1 MSVAGPRRRLVLE
14 ADGGSRGNPGPA
26 AYGTVLRDAD
36 TGEVLAEDARTLGT
50 TTNNVAEYRGLIAG
64 LLLVRAVDPEAAVEV
79 RMDSR
84 LVVEQ
89 MAGRWRIRNADLQ
102 PLAAEARGLFPEG
115 QLRWTWV
122 PREDNR
128 RADQLANAALDG
140 RADDALEHPLPEA
153 LLRRDRPVPTP
164 PARTPGTPTAPPP
177 QPVAAPDR
185 SGGPARLDDEL
196 FAADPAPSSGPTEP
210 GQRPGSTTTLVF
222 LRHGRTTDN
231 VARRYSGPGGTDV
244 GLDEV
249 GRSQVHRTA
258 RELRGVDV
266 IVSSPMRRTMQ
277 TARAV
282 AAELRLDVLAMP
294 ALQEYDSGRWN
305 GLTDTEAARRDP
317 ALHASWLAA
326 PDIAPPGGESLRAVA
341 ARVSDAVAEIVA
353 AHRSRTVLVVSHAV
367 PIACA
372 LLAALEA
379 PLASAP
385 RLAIRN
391 CSLTR
396 IRYPVAGAPE
406 VDAILLP
413 AGVPLP
419 G

>member
-1 MSVAGPRRRLVLE
+1 MNVAGPRRRLVLE

-26 AYGTVLRDAD
+26 AYGTVIRDAD

-50 TTNNVAEYRGLIAG
+50 TTNNVAEYQGLIAG
-64 LLLVRAVDPEAAVEV
+64 LFLVRAVDPDAAVEV

-102 PLAAEARGLFPEG
+102 PLAAEARSLLPEG

-122 PREDNR
+122 PREENR

-140 RADDALEHPLPEA
+140 RADDVLEHPLPEA
-153 LLRRDRPVPTP
+153 LLRREHPTPTP
-164 PARTPGTPTAPPP
+164 PPPAATPPA
-177 QPVAAPDR
+177 DR
-185 SGGPARLDDEL
+185 RVEPAEGDDEL

-210 GQRPGSTTTLVF
+210 AERAGTTTTLVF
-222 LRHGRTTDN
+222 LRHGRTMDN

-249 GRSQVHRTA
+249 GRSQVHRSA
-258 RELRGVDV
+258 RELRGIDV

-282 AAELRLDVLAMP
+282 AAELDLDVTTMS
-294 ALQEYDSGRWN
+294 ALREYDSGRWN

-317 ALHASWLAA
+317 ALHAAWLAA
-326 PDIAPPGGESLRAVA
+326 PDIAPPGGESLRVVA
-341 ARVSDAVAEIVA
+341 ARVAGAVAEVVE
-353 AHRSRTVLVVSHAV
+353 AHRGRTVLVVSHAV

-379 PLASAP
+379 PLSSAA

-391 CSLTR
+391 CSVTR

-419 G
+419 D

>member
-1 MSVAGPRRRLVLE
+1 MSGAGPRRRLVLE

-26 AYGTVLRDAD
+26 AYGTVVRDAD
-36 TGEVLAEDARTLGT
+36 SGEVLAEDARTLGT

-64 LLLVRAVDPEAAVEV
+64 LFLVRAVDPEAAVEV

-102 PLAAEARGLFPEG
+102 PLAAEARTLLPEG

-122 PREDNR
+122 PREENR

-140 RADDALEHPLPEA
+140 RADDVLEHPLPEA
-153 LLRRDRPVPTP
+153 LLRREPPRPPPTP
-164 PARTPGTPTAPPP
+164 AP
-177 QPVAAPDR
+177 APDR
-185 SGGPARLDDEL
+185 GDEAAEPDDEL

-210 GQRPGSTTTLVF
+210 DERAGATTLVF
-222 LRHGRTTDN
+222 LRHGRTMDN

-249 GRSQVHRTA
+249 GRSQVHRSA
-258 RELRGVDV
+258 RELRNIDV
-266 IVSSPMRRTMQ
+266 IVASPMRRTMQ

-282 AAELRLDVLAMP
+282 AAELELDVVPMP

-317 ALHASWLAA
+317 ALHAAWLAA

-341 ARVSDAVAEIVA
+341 ARVSGAVAEIVA
-353 AHRSRTVLVVSHAV
+353 AHGGRTVLVVSHAV

-379 PLASAP
+379 PLSSAA

-391 CSLTR
+391 CSVTR
-396 IRYPVAGAPE
+396 IRYPLAGAPE

-419 G
+419 D